1 MQAWFARLDRREQL
15 SLLVLAVVI
24 GLYLVWVVLWSPIAA
39 MRDRMAEQNTAAA
52 AALVRVDTLV
62 AELQQA
68 RATAGPGGQQRS
80 NLTALVNQSTGRFG
94 LSVNRLQP
102 GSRGD
107 LQVRL
112 ENARFADLIAW
123 LHQLELGEGLLLEEV
138 AITQAGSA
146 GFVNATIRIG
156 QGP

>member
-15 SLLVLAVVI
+15 SLLVLAGVV
-24 GLYLVWVVLWSPIAA
+24 GLYLVWVLLWSPLAG
-39 MRDRMAEQNTAAA
+39 MRDRMAEQNRAAA

-62 AELQQA
+62 AELQEA
-68 RATAGPGGQQRS
+68 RASSGPGGQRS
-80 NLTALVNQSTGRFG
+80 NLAAVVNQSTGRFN
-94 LSVNRLQP
+94 LPVSRLQP

-112 ENARFADLIAW
+112 ENARFADLVAW
-123 LHQLELGEGLLLEEV
+123 LHQLELGEGLVLEEV

-156 QGP
+156 QGQ

>member
-1 MQAWFARLDRREQL
+1 MQAWFTRLDRREQL
-15 SLLVLAVVI
+15 SLLVLAAVI
-24 GLYLVWVVLWSPIAA
+24 VLYLLWILLWSPVAA
-39 MRDRMAEQNTAAA
+39 MRDRMLAQNAATA

-68 RATAGPGGQQRS
+68 RVSAGPGGQRS
-80 NLTALVNQSTGRFG
+80 NLTAVVNQSTGRFG
-94 LSVNRLQP
+94 LPVNRLQP

-123 LHQLELGEGLLLEEV
+123 LHHLELAEDLVLDEV

-146 GFVNATIRIG
+146 GFVNATVRIG
-156 QGP
+156 QGS

>member
-1 MQAWFARLDRREQL
+1 MQAWFARLGRREQL
-15 SLLVLAVVI
+15 SLLVLVAVI
-24 GLYLVWVVLWSPIAA
+24 MLYLVWVLLWSPVVA
-39 MRDRMAEQNTAAA
+39 MRDRMLAQNTATA

-68 RATAGPGGQQRS
+68 RASSGPGGQRS
-80 NLTALVNQSTGRFG
+80 NLAAVVNQSTARFG
-94 LSVNRLQP
+94 LPVNRLQP

-112 ENARFADLIAW
+112 ENAPFADLAAW
-123 LHQLELGEGLLLEEV
+123 LHHLELAEGLLLDEV

-156 QGP
+156 QG

>member
-15 SLLVLAVVI
+15 SLLLLAAVV
-24 GLYLVWVVLWSPIAA
+24 GLYLLWVLLWSPVSAL
-39 MRDRMAEQNTAAA
+39 RDRMAEQNAATA

-68 RATAGPGGQQRS
+68 RASSGPGGQRS
-80 NLTALVNQSTGRFG
+80 NLAAVVNQSTGRFG
-94 LSVNRLQP
+94 LPVSRLQP

-156 QGP
+156 QGL

>member
-1 MQAWFARLDRREQL
+1 MQVWFARLERREQL
-15 SLLVLAVVI
+15 SLVLLAAVV
-24 GLYLVWVVLWSPIAA
+24 GLYLAWVLIWSPLAG
-39 MRDRMAEQNTAAA
+39 MRDRMVEQNRATA

-62 AELQQA
+62 AELQEA
-68 RATAGPGGQQRS
+68 RASSGPGGQRR
-80 NLTALVNQSTGRFG
+80 NLAAVVDQSTGHFG
-94 LSVNRLQP
+94 LAVNRLQP

-123 LHQLELGEGLLLEEV
+123 LHQLELAEGLLLEEV

-156 QGP
+156 QGS

>member
-15 SLLVLAVVI
+15 SLLVLAAVLI
-24 GLYLVWVVLWSPIAA
+24 LYLVWVLLWSPVVA
-39 MRDRMAEQNTAAA
+39 MRDSMLAQNTATA

-68 RATAGPGGQQRS
+68 RASSGPGGQRS
-80 NLTALVNQSTGRFG
+80 NLAAVVNQSTTRFG
-94 LSVNRLQP
+94 LPINRLQP

-112 ENARFADLIAW
+112 ENASFADLVAW
-123 LHQLELGEGLLLEEV
+123 LHHLELAEGLLLDEV

-156 QGP
+156 QGS

>member
-1 MQAWFARLDRREQL
+1 MQSWFVRLDRREQL
-15 SLLVLAVVI
+15 SLLVLAAVI
-24 GLYLVWVVLWSPIAA
+24 GLYLVWVLLWSPIAA
-39 MRDRMAEQNTAAA
+39 LRDRMAEQNTAAA

-68 RATAGPGGQQRS
+68 RASSGPGGQRS
-80 NLTALVNQSTGRFG
+80 NLAAVVNQSTGRFN
-94 LSVNRLQP
+94 LPVSRLQP

-112 ENARFADLIAW
+112 ENARFADLVAW
-123 LHQLELGEGLLLEEV
+123 LHQLELGEGLVLEEV

-156 QGP
+156 QGS

>member
-15 SLLVLAVVI
+15 SLLVLAAVI
-24 GLYLVWVVLWSPIAA
+24 ALYLVWVLLWSPVAA
-39 MRDRMAEQNTAAA
+39 MRDRMLAQNTAAA
-52 AALVRVDTLV
+52 AALVRVDNLV

-68 RATAGPGGQQRS
+68 RASSGPGGQRS
-80 NLTALVNQSTGRFG
+80 NLTAVVNQSTGRFG
-94 LSVNRLQP
+94 LPVNRLQP

-123 LHQLELGEGLLLEEV
+123 LHHLELAEGLLLDEV

-156 QGP
+156 QGS

>member
-15 SLLVLAVVI
+15 SLLVLAAVI
-24 GLYLVWVVLWSPIAA
+24 VLYLLWILLWSPVAA
-39 MRDRMAEQNTAAA
+39 MRDRMLAQNTAAA

-68 RATAGPGGQQRS
+68 RASAGPGGQRS
-80 NLTALVNQSTGRFG
+80 NLTAVVNQSTARFG
-94 LSVNRLQP
+94 LPVNRLQP

-123 LHQLELGEGLLLEEV
+123 LHHLELAEGLMLDEV

-146 GFVNATIRIG
+146 GFVNATVRIG
-156 QGP
+156 QGS

>member
-15 SLLVLAVVI
+15 SVLVLAAVV
-24 GLYLVWVVLWSPIAA
+24 GLYLLWVLLWSPVSA
-39 MRDRMAEQNTAAA
+39 MRDRIAEQNAATA

-68 RATAGPGGQQRS
+68 RASSGPGGQRS
-80 NLTALVNQSTGRFG
+80 NLAAVVNQSTGRFG
-94 LSVNRLQP
+94 LPVNRLQP

-146 GFVNATIRIG
+146 GFVNATVRIG
-156 QGP
+156 QGL